1 MKKKCILFSFLSV
14 FIFLFASCDLT
25 FNAPVRQYLEY
36 WSQAV
41 TVGRYEVA
49 SETTVAYG
57 QKNLSAVE
65 PIEVELLL
73 VNPQNYNIEFQNADG
88 VYFKIYLNTD
98 ETKQD
103 IATAKTATLSPDK
116 TVITLSAK
124 LPDNAE
130 RKNLM
135 IEGYFYYFKEAESFT
150 IPYSYSFM
158 QLSAPDVPRNLTNP
172 SSAEADG
179 YHCVHFETPNTNLNR
194 NKDLTYRVECYSRVS
209 ADNFSF
215 LASADI
221 KPNQTKA
228 SGKADEIIYYF
239 DEQEPSLQYE
249 YVVTAISPEGVK
261 SKPVSTSAALG
272 LCYVT
277 EPEII
282 FATNGELND
291 LTADKEGEE
300 ESYDVVEYSG
310 DSFSVSVVKTDS
322 SSNLDVKVNGEA
334 VSENVTLEDGFNKIV
349 ATASK
354 NLARPVTVTKN
365 IYVTKKL
372 VEPTFTTNA
381 VKNGTTKVN
390 GVNYDVM
397 QYSYLNY
404 ENCTYQ
410 IDNSANADSTIS
422 FSIDEAK
429 ASLSGILNDGNRV
442 LEINV
447 TKEHCRP
454 VKIEKKF
461 NVGIRRVKAKVI
473 NKLHHWH
480 TDGGKDVDLIVE
492 LFIAS
497 TRTGQRS
504 IWSCNYEHIDN
515 SHDYYSV
522 TQNEKVVYLDEKT
535 DCFYFYTSKAWD
547 RDGKSQS
554 NWDHLGTIN
563 KGDSTATRTL
573 QQLKANPSIDTGD
586 HGGDKDCRSRYW
598 INLELSEDA
607 AEPLFE
613 FTPERNGMSDS
624 NSYEYIEVANS
635 LAKASYKI
643 SPQDGASIS
652 GKVDGVSFTG
662 TKTGELAVGQHTITV
677 TSAKLGYTSCHVTK
691 HIYVIAPLSEP
702 SLYFYANNTTN
713 RIYTSDEPVVSY
725 ETYDIPLTA
734 SGTGVAKMEVSLGTG
749 ESVTVEDGDDVLTA
763 SNGQYELS
771 LGPHELTITVSKT
784 GYSPMAITKNIY
796 IQGILADPDVV
807 KVTSTDIESGSGN
820 SQQDPKVIKFNYLS
834 ADTLTCRIK
843 PGNTDN
849 TVELHKSTED
859 GDVISNATTGFDAG
873 CETVLTLVIIQS
885 RQYCKT
891 LKTTKYVKGMI
902 KPITLKYE
910 VDSIGDDLQVD
921 LAGFGENSF
930 NARGEVSVWASVAQ
944 SFKAI
949 WHYEGSNH
957 GVRQGGWCT
966 IRDTDAAFRSWSADF
981 SSPKDTVKIRFTKFR
996 RDRNNKS
1003 DIFFRNGDYDF
1014 PEIKLSDI
1022 KKGKGESSTAGTS
1035 WTYICDK
1042 KYCGDQGARPKVRFT
1057 ATEKK

>member
-88 VYFKIYLNTD
+88 AYFKIYLNTD

-150 IPYSYSFM
+150 IPYSYSFK
-158 QLSAPDVPRNLTNP
+158 QLSAPDVPRNLKNP
-172 SSAEADG
+172 ESAETDG
-179 YHCVHFETPNTNLNR
+179 YHCLHFETPNTNLNR

-215 LASADI
+215 LASVDI
-221 KPNQTKA
+221 KQNQTKA
-228 SGKADEIIYYF
+228 SGRASEIIYYF

-410 IDNSANADSTIS
+410 IDNSANAGSTIS

-429 ASLSGILNDGNRV
+429 ASLSGTLNDGNRV

-454 VKIEKKF
+454 IKIEKKF
-461 NVGIRRVKAKVI
+461 NVGIKQVNLCV
-473 NKLHHWH
+473 
-480 TDGGKDVDLIVE
+480 GKIDMYHEGDDRKNEVE
-492 LFIAS
+492 LDGTMYIAT
-497 TRTGQRS
+497 TRSSGTSKTFTSGTLTKGHS
-504 IWSCNYEHIDN
+504 HTFYDN
-515 SHDYYSV
+515 LV
-522 TQNEKVVYLDEKT
+522 LKEKT
-535 DCFYFYTSKAWD
+535 DRFYFWTTKMI
-547 RDGKSQS
+547 
-554 NWDHLGTIN
+554 DHDKRGAKDDLGTIG
-563 KGDSTATRTL
+563 KGDSNMTRSL
-573 QQLKANPSIDTGD
+573 GDLKSNKYFHKKQQGESKKYYSEYTFTVT
-586 HGGDKDCRSRYW
+586 
-598 INLELSEDA
+598 LSEYA
-607 AEPLFE
+607 LPSLS
-613 FTPERNGMSDS
+613 FTPALNGLTDGI
-624 NSYEYIEVANS
+624 YECIEVANS
-635 LAKASYKI
+635 NAKAGYSI
-643 SPQDGASIS
+643 VSQETGASLS
-652 GKVDGVSFTG
+652 GKVDNVAFTG
-662 TKTGELAVGQHTITV
+662 NKTGELAVGEHTIQIQCSKSGSST
-677 TSAKLGYTSCHVTK
+677 YNVTK
-691 HIYVIAPLSEP
+691 YIKVIAPLSEP

-713 RIYTSDEPVVSY
+713 RIYESDESVDSY
-725 ETYDIPLTA
+725 ETYDLPLTA

-820 SQQDPKVIKFNYLS
+820 SQQDPKVIKFSYLS

-873 CETVLTLVIIQS
+873 CDSVLTLVIIQS

-902 KPITLKYE
+902 KPIELSFNNRSGAGKLEVWLSGFSKNSFDLKGNINVNGHCMYSYE
-910 VDSIGDDLQVD
+910 KDKYGVTQNTWQYLGDSSDRIFTITCSSPSEKIKVTVDSIRRNVGSGSDEPKN
-921 LAGFGENSF
+921 GFGGSC
-930 NARGEVSVWASVAQ
+930 
-944 SFKAI
+944 FKTL
-949 WHYEGSNH
+949 SDLKK
-957 GVRQGGWCT
+957 QK
-966 IRDTDAAFRSWSADF
+966 TDATHW
-981 SSPKDTVKIRFTKFR
+981 VL
-996 RDRNNKS
+996 
-1003 DIFFRNGDYDF
+1003 
-1014 PEIKLSDI
+1014 LSDTMSGS
-1022 KKGKGESSTAGTS
+1022 GKSIQPRIT
-1035 WTYICDK
+1035 
-1042 KYCGDQGARPKVRFT
+1042 FT
-1057 ATEKK
+1057 VSEKK